1 MNACKG
7 LIPGSVQVGFDKTG
21 PCCIKPNLERLES
34 DCGAFVAW
42 FGAFGILL
50 MGSGNQWKNK

>member
-21 PCCIKPNLERLES
+21 PCWPNLERWES

-50 MGSGNQWKNK
+50 MGSGN